1 MGDEAAAQLML
12 QLFSKDSSAVLR
24 ISLCAY
30 VIRIHGTAA
39 RPGAGS
45 PQNVEWD
52 ELGEKGWMD
61 DAAEATDTEHP
72 I

>member
-1 MGDEAAAQLML
+1 MGDEAAVQLML

-30 VIRIHGTAA
+30 VIRIHGTVA
-39 RPGAGS
+39 RPGACN

-52 ELGEKGWMD
+52 KLGETGWTD
-61 DAAEATDTEHP
+61 DAADTEHP
-72 I
+72 L